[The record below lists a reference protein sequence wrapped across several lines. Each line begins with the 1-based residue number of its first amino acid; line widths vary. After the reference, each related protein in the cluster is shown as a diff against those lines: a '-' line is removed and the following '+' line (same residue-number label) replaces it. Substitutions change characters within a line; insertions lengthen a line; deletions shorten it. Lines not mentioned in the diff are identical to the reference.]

1 MLRDDAAVLF
11 RPGDDFNE
19 RVLEILH
26 RDDAAALACRKERAL
41 VEQVRKVSPGES
53 GGRLGEGCKIDV
65 VGQRLVAGMHLQD
78 GLAAAPIRA
87 ADVDLPVETAGA
99 EQRRV
104 ENVLPVCRGDDDD
117 ALVGRE
123 AVHLDEQLVERLFAL
138 IVSAAKARASAAAHG
153 VDLVDEHDGGGDLL
167 RLFEQVAHAAR
178 ADADVQLHKV
188 RAGDRQE
195 RYPGFPGNCAGD
207 QRFAGARRADEQ
219 NALRDFRAHGG
230 EALWVAQEFDDLGQL
245 FLFLVRTGHVLERD
259 SLVRGDAK
267 AGVCVGELRHPAG
280 ASAVG
285 PRREEEP
292 EQHNQPK
299 ADDVG
304 QDGPV
309 PRRGGRE
316 VVIADERAVRFLRGD
331 RLVEIRV
338 ERLNVAELDGHVGRT
353 LVRFAQVQGEG
364 VSGQN
369 KRFDLFLFKQIEH
382 AGIRQPGV
390 LAPSE
395 QRRGHGR
402 QDQHQNEQQEQKVDS
417 FWLLFQ

>member
-1 MLRDDAAVLF
+1 M
-11 RPGDDFNE
+11 
-19 RVLEILH
+19 
-26 RDDAAALACRKERAL
+26 
-41 VEQVRKVSPGES
+41 
-53 GGRLGEGCKIDV
+53 
-65 VGQRLVAGMHLQD
+65 
-78 GLAAAPIRA
+78 
-87 ADVDLPVETAGA
+87 
-99 EQRRV
+99 
-104 ENVLPVCRGDDDD
+104 
-117 ALVGRE
+117 
-123 AVHLDEQLVERLFAL
+123 
-138 IVSAAKARASAAAHG
+138 
-153 VDLVDEHDGGGDLL
+153 
-167 RLFEQVAHAAR
+167 
-178 ADADVQLHKV
+178 
-188 RAGDRQE
+188 
-195 RYPGFPGNCAGD
+195 
-207 QRFAGARRADEQ
+207 
-219 NALRDFRAHGG
+219 
-230 EALWVAQEFDDLGQL
+230 
-245 FLFLVRTGHVLERD
+245 
-259 SLVRGDAK
+259 
-267 AGVCVGELRHPAG
+267 GELRHPAG

-304 QDGPV
+304 QEGPV

-316 VVIADERAVRFLRGD
+316 VVIADECAVRFLRGD

-369 KRFDLFLFKQIEH
+369 KRFDLFLFKQVEN

-402 QDQHQNEQQEQKVDS
+402 QDQHQNEQQKQKVDS